1 MNTESLTKSITDFLQ
16 SATLVLSESA
26 TYLQLL
32 AIFCV
37 YLLAFLFAG
46 KIRNS
51 VGLTHNIPDEC
62 AHPMRKLAY
71 RIGGILFP
79 LFAILMLRM
88 SIELGES
95 QEVSVWLIKVSLTIA
110 VLLFYSSLI
119 RAFVFNPLVASFF
132 RWIGL
137 PILALHLLGFLPA
150 VISALEEISLS
161 VGNVQVSAYGLAR
174 VLIFGA
180 LLFWL
185 GRASNN
191 FGKDV
196 IHKQKSLDLR
206 TKEVFSKLFE
216 VGMFCIIALLLLNI
230 MGINLTTLA
239 VFGGAVGVGLGL
251 GLQSIASNFIS
262 GIIILL
268 DRSLTVGDFVELDDG
283 SKGFV
288 REFRMRYTVLET
300 YDGKDILVPNEKFI
314 SSLLINW
321 THKDPKQRY
330 SVDFS
335 VPYATDVRAMVEL
348 IKDAVAEHPQVIAGE
363 DIPIEERPDCEIDS
377 FGDSGINMFVEFW
390 MTGVDDGK
398 NRVGGDLML
407 IIFETLRNNGIEI
420 PFPQREVTILNADQ
434 LKAAQSKPG
443 I

>member
-1 MNTESLTKSITDFLQ
+1 MNVEYFTQLFDKFVAS
-16 SATLVLSESA
+16 SALVLSDTTTYIQLA
-26 TYLQLL
+26 TVLGIYL
-32 AIFCV
+32 V
-37 YLLAFLFAG
+37 AFLVAS
-46 KIRNS
+46 KLRASI
-51 VGLTHNIPDEC
+51 GLTHVKPDQS
-62 AHPMRKLAY
+62 AHPMRKLSY

-79 LFAILMLRM
+79 LFAILMLRI
-88 SIELGES
+88 SIDLGGTQTSET
-95 QEVSVWLIKVSLTIA
+95 WLLKASLIVA
-110 VLLFYSSLI
+110 VLLFYSSLV
-119 RAFVFNPLVASFF
+119 RVFVVNSLAASFF

-137 PILALHLLGFLPA
+137 PILALHLFGYLPA
-150 VISALEEISLS
+150 VITALENVSLS
-161 VGNVQVSAYGLAR
+161 LGNVEVSAYGLVR
-174 VLIFGA
+174 VIVFGA
-180 LLFWL
+180 VLFWA

-196 IHKQKSLDLR
+196 IYKQESLDLR
-206 TKEVFSKLFE
+206 TKEVFSKLLE
-216 VGMFCIIALLLLNI
+216 VGMFCIISLLLLNV
-230 MGINLTTLA
+230 MGISLTTLA

-330 SVDFS
+330 RVDFS
-335 VPYATDVRAMVEL
+335 VPYATDVRSMVEF
-348 IKDAVAEHPQVIAGE
+348 IKEAVGKHPQVISGD

-390 MTGVDDGK
+390 IDGVDDGK

-407 IIFETLRNNGIEI
+407 IIFETLRENGIEI
-420 PFPQREVTILNADQ
+420 PFPQREVTIINAD
-434 LKAAQSKPG
+434 KVK